1 MKRHYVKRDIAPSA
15 GFIDIYVRR
24 QTCEEKAENITHPT
38 QSDCDVPFL
47 LQATEPCL
55 QNSENQMEENQTW
68 RKNSS
73 LDIYHRVHLTV
84 PVERK
89 L

>member
-38 QSDCDVPFL
+38 QSDCDVSCL
-47 LQATEPCL
+47 SQATEP
-55 QNSENQMEENQTW
+55 
-68 RKNSS
+68 
-73 LDIYHRVHLTV
+73 
-84 PVERK
+84 
-89 L
+89 